1 MFPADRFRDCPSE
14 KGVDLDTITALEK
27 DWTQAAQL
35 PLTGWFTKNIDVEG
49 DRQVTVY
56 ISEEASIRSYFTVIA
71 VPNGVD
77 TQQFLEDEGWI
88 DLMDQKGEG
97 LFVLEPGAEGWG
109 SAAEEKAYMD
119 AAIAFLKSGRNEAGI
134 NVFSTFGEFYLA
146 GYGEGAAPL
155 EAWAAENPIFVISQ
169 AFVNAASAGK
179 AVLEEAGS
187 ALYDGSNTSGYDA
200 GFKTDAEF
208 QAVLKECGME
218 QIARKDV
225 PVPTWFAG
233 TSSADSVDYWKEA
246 NDCVSNADGEG
257 VYRQDKDS
265 DAIQTAFANAQLP
278 ASERYGISQVKV
290 SSETPSAAEIYAFLS
305 VYTRYD
311 NTFAYSN
318 ALTYRLDYTS
328 ARVAAQQAAKAGQ
341 VQKTLSDGTQIL
353 AQEDV
358 AIDGHGTVQVGVIAF
373 SDNSGDGLWDP
384 REYIAYV
391 PDGFEGKELPVLVLY
406 PGNSQTDS
414 IFMDSTLWWQVAD
427 KEGIVLAFV
436 CETYSAS
443 PSSVSHADSD
453 KFYNSLMAVLEET
466 IDGTYADL
474 DFTRIYGS
482 GQSAG
487 SMATQGFVRTNPE
500 FYAAAAS
507 TSGLAVP
514 DGTSQLPE
522 GAGGAMPDFV
532 ITGQSDLDN
541 LMPDLWGSE
550 MANEWIT
557 YLFDVNNMPDAQIGT
572 ADDEHEFINDRT
584 KVYTWENSDGV
595 PMVKYGYT
603 LLRAHNCSPYEMPIL
618 WDFMEHF
625 SFEKAEDGT
634 ITRYYSA
641 SAFERDDAV
650 TLK

>member
-1 MFPADRFRDCPSE
+1 M
-14 KGVDLDTITALEK
+14 
-27 DWTQAAQL
+27 
-35 PLTGWFTKNIDVEG
+35 
-49 DRQVTVY
+49 TVY

-650 TLK
+650 ILK

>member
-1 MFPADRFRDCPSE
+1 
-14 KGVDLDTITALEK
+14 
-27 DWTQAAQL
+27 
-35 PLTGWFTKNIDVEG
+35 
-49 DRQVTVY
+49 
-56 ISEEASIRSYFTVIA
+56 

-88 DLMDQKGEG
+88 DLMDQKGEA

-109 SAAEEKAYMD
+109 SAAEEKAYVD

-187 ALYDGSNTSGYDA
+187 VLYDGSNTSGYDA

-391 PDGFEGKELPVLVLY
+391 PDGFEGKELPVLVIY

-466 IDGTYADL
+466 IDGTYANL

-650 TLK
+650 ILK

>member
-1 MFPADRFRDCPSE
+1 M
-14 KGVDLDTITALEK
+14 
-27 DWTQAAQL
+27 
-35 PLTGWFTKNIDVEG
+35 
-49 DRQVTVY
+49 TVY
-56 ISEEASIRSYFTVIA
+56 ISKEASIRSYFTVIA

-650 TLK
+650 ILK

>member
-1 MFPADRFRDCPSE
+1 MRLAST
-14 KGVDLDTITALEK
+14 LSLIH
-27 DWTQAAQL
+27 
-35 PLTGWFTKNIDVEG
+35 
-49 DRQVTVY
+49 

-650 TLK
+650 ILK

>member
-1 MFPADRFRDCPSE
+1 M
-14 KGVDLDTITALEK
+14 
-27 DWTQAAQL
+27 
-35 PLTGWFTKNIDVEG
+35 
-49 DRQVTVY
+49 
-56 ISEEASIRSYFTVIA
+56 IA

-650 TLK
+650 ILK

>member
-1 MFPADRFRDCPSE
+1 
-14 KGVDLDTITALEK
+14 
-27 DWTQAAQL
+27 
-35 PLTGWFTKNIDVEG
+35 
-49 DRQVTVY
+49 
-56 ISEEASIRSYFTVIA
+56 
-71 VPNGVD
+71 
-77 TQQFLEDEGWI
+77 
-88 DLMDQKGEG
+88 
-97 LFVLEPGAEGWG
+97 
-109 SAAEEKAYMD
+109 MD
-119 AAIAFLKSGRNEAGI
+119 AAIAFLKSGNNEAGI

-328 ARVAAQQAAKAGQ
+328 ARVAAQQAAKVGQ

-466 IDGTYADL
+466 IDGTYANL

-650 TLK
+650 ILK